1 MPACIQAVYLQEGCT
16 PCGGARQGLRSCKA
30 VDQALRP
37 PYEQTAARL
46 KSATLGQLET
56 WADRISPSDCRDS
69 AFRRAALTGSGI
81 PAMGLAAGHNQPPFA

>member
-46 KSATLGQLET
+46 KSATLGQLDT
-56 WADRISPSDCRDS
+56 RADRISPSDCRDS
-69 AFRRAALTGSGI
+69 AFRRAALTGSDI
-81 PAMGLAAGHNQPPFA
+81 HAMGLVGGHIQTPFA

>member
-16 PCGGARQGLRSCKA
+16 PCGGARQGRRSCKA

-46 KSATLGQLET
+46 KSATLGQLNT
-56 WADRISPSDCRDS
+56 WADRISPSDCRNTGIK
-69 AFRRAALTGSGI
+69 RATLTGSGI
-81 PAMGLAAGHNQPPFA
+81 HAMRMVGSHNQTPFA